1 MNCRELT
8 DFLSD
13 YVAGDLPTE
22 VSTEFEGHLH
32 ACPECHL
39 FLEQYKTT
47 IHLSV
52 AAYRDAAPAK
62 LPEDLVRAILAALQK
77 ST

>member
-1 MNCRELT
+1 MNCRELS

-13 YVAGDLPTE
+13 YVSGELPAE
-22 VSTEFEGHLH
+22 VSTEFEGHLTR
-32 ACPECHL
+32 CPECHL

-52 AAYRDAAPAK
+52 AAYGDPPPG

-77 ST
+77 AT

>member
-13 YVAGDLPTE
+13 YVAGDLPTT
-22 VSTEFEGHLH
+22 VSADFEGHLGR
-32 ACPECHL
+32 CPECHL
-39 FLEQYKTT
+39 FLDQYRTT
-47 IHLSV
+47 IRLS
-52 AAYRDAAPAK
+52 ASAYAEPVPHP
-62 LPEDLVRAILAALQK
+62 LPDDLVRAIMAALGK

>member
-1 MNCRELT
+1 MNCRELS
-8 DFLSD
+8 DFLAD
-13 YVAGDLPTE
+13 YVAGDLPTA
-22 VSTEFEGHLH
+22 VTTEFEGHLG

-52 AAYRDAAPAK
+52 GAYGDAPPK